1 MKLFCETGSEF
12 ITNNSPSNPRVGRCN
27 LGCPATPVLSPTAA
41 LILPDKPTKTLRAK
55 LYSLLRIT
63 KHFILVQKMIT
74 HLFTLFNV
82 KFDCKKLKMRECRK
96 LTVCCHIN
104 LPKAIAKGESR

>member
-41 LILPDKPTKTLRAK
+41 LILPDKDKDFESKALLPLANNQTLYTGAK
-55 LYSLLRIT
+55 DDNTPFYI
-63 KHFILVQKMIT
+63 I
-74 HLFTLFNV
+74 
-82 KFDCKKLKMRECRK
+82 
-96 LTVCCHIN
+96 
-104 LPKAIAKGESR
+104 